1 MSVHT
6 TDYLDAIAHLPA
18 GATLRLPDIGW
29 DEYEELL
36 LELMNRPGLRV
47 SYDTGRVEIMS
58 PLPEHEEYK
67 EFILRLV
74 QVLSEIIN
82 VVLET
87 RGSATYKRRRGAKG
101 VEPDTSFYV
110 QNATR
115 IIGQRTIDLEID
127 PPPDVA
133 VEIDTTN
140 EPLSKV
146 PIYAALGVPE
156 IWRYD
161 GHQAYIY
168 HLTNENYTEASASCA
183 FSLLPAVAL
192 SEFLEQSKTQGQ
204 TMALTAFR
212 QWVQARLSSAND
224 LS

>member
-18 GATLRLPDIGW
+18 GATLRLPGIGW

-36 LELMNRPGLRV
+36 LELADRPGLRV

-67 EFILRLV
+67 EFIYSLARII
-74 QVLSEIIN
+74 SEETGVI
-82 VVLET
+82 LET
-87 RGSATYKRRRGAKG
+87 RGSATYKRRHGAKG

-110 QNATR
+110 QNAAR
-115 IIGQRTIDLEID
+115 IVGRRTIDLDVD
-127 PPPDVA
+127 PPPDVV

-140 EPLSKV
+140 ESLSKFQ
-146 PIYAALGVPE
+146 IYAGLGVPE

-161 GHQAYIY
+161 GHEAHIY
-168 HLTNENYTEASASCA
+168 HLINESYTEASTSRA
-183 FSLLPAVAL
+183 FSMLPAGAL
-192 SEFLEQSKTQGQ
+192 TEFLEQSKTQGQ
-204 TMALTAFR
+204 TIALTAFR
-212 QWVQARLSSAND
+212 QSLQARLSSGN
-224 LS
+224 

>member
-1 MSVHT
+1 MSVQT
-6 TDYLDAIAHLPA
+6 TDYLDAIAHLPV
-18 GATLRLPDIGW
+18 GATLRLPDMGW

-36 LELMNRPGLRV
+36 LELADRPGLRV

-67 EFILRLV
+67 EFVLRLV
-74 QVLSEIIN
+74 QIFCDVMN

-115 IIGQRTIDLEID
+115 IIGQRTIDLEVD

-140 EPLSKV
+140 ESLSKFQ
-146 PIYAALGVPE
+146 IYAALGVPE

-161 GHQAYIY
+161 GDQAHIY
-168 HLTNENYTEASASCA
+168 HLSNESYTEASTSRA
-183 FSLLPAVAL
+183 FALLTAAAL
-192 SEFLEQSKTQGQ
+192 TEFLEQSKTQGQ
-204 TMALTAFR
+204 TAALTAFR
-212 QWVQARLSSAND
+212 QWLQARLSSAND
-224 LS
+224 RL